1 MLQTFSFAGNCSLW
15 LGYLWYLL
23 EFGIVLFCRKIVRAN
38 NWILHLQIYS
48 FLLIEMRSIFANTH
62 PHESISKV
70 YFWKENPPLI
80 KCYSMTIH
88 LSQTKIPLNRF
99 LQRWVALKNVM
110 TIGRE
115 VMFMLTWTMFVLR
128 TKSWIGKVEGRS
140 DQSSLHQAVTF
151 LIVRMVIMTMVKI
164 CMIMLMRFMTLLMR
178 NLEGRSD

>member
-1 MLQTFSFAGNCSLW
+1 MYTQSTSLWAAAAHSASNFSTFNSKLSTTSKGPGFLKAHSIKITKFIPLQTFSFGGNCSLL

-62 PHESISKV
+62 PHESISRA

-80 KCYSMTIH
+80 KCHSMTIH
-88 LSQTKIPLNRF
+88 LSQTKISLNRF

-110 TIGRE
+110 TFWKLCSCWPGPC
-115 VMFMLTWTMFVLR
+115 
-128 TKSWIGKVEGRS
+128 SCCGRS
-140 DQSSLHQAVTF
+140 
-151 LIVRMVIMTMVKI
+151 R
-164 CMIMLMRFMTLLMR
+164 
-178 NLEGRSD
+178 E